1 MKTLSDM
8 SRFDLE
14 MRYTDLVI
22 RLQDAESTIEY
33 LNEEKYKLEV
43 ELYKLRAYAKE
54 ATADAGMNG
63 GWTCVTPRQK
73 TTDEVEAANG

>member
-22 RLQDAESTIEY
+22 RLQDAKSTIEY
-33 LNEEKYKLEV
+33 LNEEKFKLEA
-43 ELYKLRAYAKE
+43 ELYKLRARAE
-54 ATADAGMNG
+54 ETIADTGMNE
-63 GWTCVTPRQK
+63 GWTSVTPRRE
-73 TTDEVEAANG
+73 TTVEAANG